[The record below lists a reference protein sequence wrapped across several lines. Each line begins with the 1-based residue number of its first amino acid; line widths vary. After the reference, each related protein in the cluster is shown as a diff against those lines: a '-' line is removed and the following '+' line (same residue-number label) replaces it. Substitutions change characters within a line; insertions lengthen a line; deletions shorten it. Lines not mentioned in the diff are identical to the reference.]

1 MANHHPL
8 LLNGVPGSPYTRK
21 MVALLRYRR
30 IPYRLVPSS
39 AGVPGLPTAK
49 PHLLPTFY
57 LPGPDGA
64 MQAVTDS
71 TPLIRRFEAEH
82 TGRQVLPADPALA
95 FVDALLE
102 DFADEW
108 LTKAMFHY
116 RWTYAA
122 DIQKAKDVL
131 ASWLSQPLDDAALQ
145 HYADMVADRQIP
157 RLRYVGS
164 NPTTQPVIE
173 AGYLRVL
180 TLLEDHLRTHRFLMG
195 SRPGASDFGFFGQ
208 LTQLVQFDPTPMA
221 VAVAHAPRV
230 CGWVAVTEDL
240 SGLEP
245 TNSDWLAADALHDTL
260 PDTLRALLA
269 EVGQLYAPLLLANA
283 QALEAGQTELQTHI
297 KGATWVQQTF
307 AYQAK
312 CLAWLRRDYAALPT
326 AARATVDRILAGTG
340 CEALFEGRP

>member
-1 MANHHPL
+1 MANHQPL
-8 LLNGVPGSPYTRK
+8 MLNGVPGSPYTRK
-21 MVALLRYRR
+21 MVALLRYRH
-30 IPYRLVPSS
+30 IAYRLVPSS
-39 AGVPGLPTAK
+39 TGVPGLPTAK

-57 LPGPDGA
+57 LPGSDGA
-64 MQAVTDS
+64 VQAVTDS

-82 TGRQVLPADPALA
+82 TGRHVLPTEPALA

-122 DIQKAKDVL
+122 DINKAKGIL
-131 ASWLSQPLDDAALQ
+131 ASWLAHPLSDAALQ
-145 HYADMVADRQIP
+145 QYADMVADRQIP

-164 NPTTQPVIE
+164 NPSTQPVIE
-173 AGYLRVL
+173 AGYRRVL
-180 TLLEDHLRTHRFLMG
+180 TLLEDHLRTHRYLMG
-195 SRPGASDFGFFGQ
+195 HRPGASDFGFYGQ

-245 TNSDWLAADALHDTL
+245 TDGDWLTATAL
-260 PDTLRALLA
+260 PDTLRSLLA
-269 EVGQLYAPLLLANA
+269 EVGQLYVPLLLANA
-283 QALEAGQTELQTHI
+283 SALEAGQIELQTHV
-297 KGATWVQQTF
+297 KGAVWVQQTY

-312 CLAWLRRDYAALPT
+312 CLAWLRRDYAALPPQ
-326 AARATVDRILAGTG
+326 ARATVDRILAGTG
-340 CEALFEGRP
+340 CEALFEGQT

>member
-1 MANHHPL
+1 
-8 LLNGVPGSPYTRK
+8 
-21 MVALLRYRR
+21 
-30 IPYRLVPSS
+30 
-39 AGVPGLPTAK
+39 
-49 PHLLPTFY
+49 
-57 LPGPDGA
+57 
-64 MQAVTDS
+64 
-71 TPLIRRFEAEH
+71 
-82 TGRQVLPADPALA
+82 
-95 FVDALLE
+95 LLE

-145 HYADMVADRQIP
+145 QYAEMVADRQIP

-195 SRPGASDFGFFGQ
+195 SRPGASDFGFYGQ

-245 TNSDWLAADALHDTL
+245 TDGDWLAADSL
-260 PDTLRALLA
+260 PDTLRAVLA
-269 EVGQLYAPLLLANA
+269 EVGQLYVPLLLANA
-283 QALEAGQTELQTHI
+283 RALAAGQTELQTHI
-297 KGATWVQQTF
+297 KGTIWVQQTF

-312 CLAWLRRDYAALPT
+312 CLAWLRRDYAALP
-326 AARATVDRILAGTG
+326 APARATVDRILAGTG
-340 CEALFEGRP
+340 CEALFGDLP

>member
-1 MANHHPL
+1 MTSHPL
-8 LLNGVPGSPYTRK
+8 LLSGVPGSPYTRK

-30 IPYRLVPSS
+30 IAYRLVPSGT
-39 AGVPGLPTAK
+39 GVPGLPTAK

-57 LPGPDGA
+57 LPGPDGGL
-64 MQAVTDS
+64 QAVTDS
-71 TPLIRRFEAEH
+71 TPLIRRFETEH

-122 DIQKAKDVL
+122 DISKAKGIL
-131 ASWLSQPLDDAALQ
+131 ASWLAQPLDDAALHQ
-145 HYADMVADRQIP
+145 YADMVADRQIP

-195 SRPGASDFGFFGQ
+195 HRPGASDFGFYGQ

-245 TNSDWLAADALHDTL
+245 TDSDWLAATALSDTL

-269 EVGQLYAPLLLANA
+269 EVGQLYVPLLLANA
-283 QALEAGQTELQTHI
+283 RALEAGQTELQTHI
-297 KGATWVQQTF
+297 KGAVWVQQTF

-312 CLAWLRRDYAALPT
+312 CLAWLRRDYAALP
-326 AARATVDRILAGTG
+326 ASARATVDRILADTG
-340 CEALFEGRP
+340 CEALFKGRP

>member
-1 MANHHPL
+1 MSPVITKEPL
-8 LLNGVPGSPYTRK
+8 LLSGVPGSPYTRK
-21 MVALLRYRR
+21 MTALLRYRR
-30 IPYRLVPSS
+30 IAYRLVPSGT
-39 AGVPGLPTAK
+39 GVPGLPKAK

-64 MQAVTDS
+64 LQAVTDS
-71 TPLIRRFEAEH
+71 TPLIHRFEAEH
-82 TGRQVLPADPALA
+82 AGRHVLPTDPALA

-122 DIQKAKDVL
+122 DVRKAKGIL
-131 ASWLSQPLDDAALQ
+131 ASWLGQPLDDVALQ
-145 HYADMVADRQIP
+145 QYADMVADRQIP

-164 NPTTQPVIE
+164 NPVTQPVIE

-180 TLLEDHLRTHRFLMG
+180 TLLEDHFRTHRFLMG
-195 SRPGASDFGFFGQ
+195 QRPGASDFGFYGQ

-245 TNSDWLAADALHDTL
+245 TDGDWLASEAL
-260 PDTLRALLA
+260 PETLRDLLA
-269 EVGQLYAPLLLANA
+269 EMGQLYAPLLLANA
-283 QALEAGQTELQTHI
+283 RALETGQTELQTHI
-297 KGATWVQQTF
+297 KGAVWVQQTF
-307 AYQAK
+307 TYQAK
-312 CLAWLRRDYAALPT
+312 CLAWLRRDYAALPPQ
-326 AARATVDRILAGTG
+326 ARATVDRILAGTG
-340 CEALFEGRP
+340 CETLFDDRP